1 MQNPRFLAKDLSLQ
15 VTFYSG
21 LEPCAMCPATAQEGM
36 TYFEA
41 VPDNILGCMWVV
53 GCQDASELL
62 L

>member
-1 MQNPRFLAKDLSLQ
+1 
-15 VTFYSG
+15 
-21 LEPCAMCPATAQEGM
+21 MCPAIVASRRHQSPAQEGV

>member
-1 MQNPRFLAKDLSLQ
+1 MFSVIVVSRRHQGP
-15 VTFYSG
+15 
-21 LEPCAMCPATAQEGM
+21 AQEKM

-53 GCQDASELL
+53 GCQDPSKLL